1 MKIKNQLPYFFSL
14 FYIKLKIQSNL
25 RNDFFDKN
33 CFYCKI
39 FFINH
44 DLSVLDDIM
53 RDDYI
58 QHNDIAEQGKA
69 GFIALFEQTFKAMPD
84 FKYTINRLVAEDDFV
99 VAYCTTSGTHT
110 DDYWLNV
117 PPHGGKLN
125 FDVVDIF
132 RVQDGKIA
140 EHWDVAD
147 RLTLFT
153 QLGVVDDIGPSK

>member
-1 MKIKNQLPYFFSL
+1 MQMSDRNKIIVQ
-14 FYIKLKIQSNL
+14 KLITSV
-25 RNDFFDKN
+25 
-33 CFYCKI
+33 
-39 FFINH
+39 FINH

-58 QHNDIAEQGKA
+58 QHNDIAAQGKA

-84 FKYTINRLVAEDDFV
+84 FKYQINRLVAEDDYV
-99 VAYCTTSGTHT
+99 VAYCTTSGTHSGG
-110 DDYWLNV
+110 DWLNI
-117 PPHGGKLN
+117 PPRGSKLH

-147 RLTLFT
+147 RLTLFS
-153 QLGVVDDIGPSK
+153 QLGVVQSIAPSK

>member
-1 MKIKNQLPYFFSL
+1 LQLSEL
-14 FYIKLKIQSNL
+14 NKKVVETLINTV
-25 RNDFFDKN
+25 
-33 CFYCKI
+33 
-39 FFINH
+39 FINH
-44 DLSVLDDIM
+44 DLSTLDEIM

-69 GFIALFEQTFKAMPD
+69 GFIALFKQTFIAMPD
-84 FKYTINRLVAEDDFV
+84 FKYRINRLVAEDDYV
-99 VAYCTTSGTHT
+99 VAYCTTSATHNGGG
-110 DDYWLNV
+110 WLKF
-117 PPHGGKLN
+117 PPRGGRLH

-153 QLGVVDDIGPSK
+153 QLGVVKNIETSPGN

>member
-1 MKIKNQLPYFFSL
+1 MQLSE
-14 FYIKLKIQSNL
+14 
-25 RNDFFDKN
+25 RNKKVVERLIDTV
-33 CFYCKI
+33 
-39 FFINH
+39 FINH
-44 DLSVLDDIM
+44 DLSALDEIM

-69 GFIALFEQTFKAMPD
+69 GFIALFKQTFIAMPD
-84 FKYTINRLVAEDDFV
+84 FKYRIKRLVAEDDYV
-99 VAYCTTSGTHT
+99 VAYCTSSGTHKGG
-110 DDYWLNV
+110 DWLNF
-117 PPHGGKLN
+117 PPRGGKLH

-153 QLGVVDDIGPSK
+153 QLGVVKDIEQSE

>member
-1 MKIKNQLPYFFSL
+1 MQLSE
-14 FYIKLKIQSNL
+14 
-25 RNDFFDKN
+25 RNKKVVERLIN
-33 CFYCKI
+33 TV
-39 FFINH
+39 FINH
-44 DLSVLDDIM
+44 DLSVLDEIM

-69 GFIALFEQTFKAMPD
+69 GFIALFKQTFIAMPD
-84 FKYTINRLVAEDDFV
+84 FKYTINRLVAEDDYV
-99 VAYCTTSGTHT
+99 VAYCTSSGTHNGGQ
-110 DDYWLNV
+110 WLHC
-117 PPHGGKLN
+117 PPRGGKLH

-153 QLGVVDDIGPSK
+153 QLGVVKDIESSE